1 MKDGSVTFRSL
12 LLGTA
17 LTGLFALLT
26 VYFENQP
33 YPIYLS
39 STQIAVLPYIL
50 LFAVVLLI
58 NPICRLLRVVRV
70 FTTTEILLV
79 FIMCSISAGI
89 STFGLAS
96 QIVPIAG
103 NLFSPDLNTDQ
114 SGWDVYVEPY
124 MNEKYFVSEPGS
136 QEAARRLR
144 DTDAPWREAQSV
156 LRAAKDLKQ
165 CREELAVAQRKLEE
179 AKLIPDSTLLATTT
193 KALQRRHALAH
204 NSLRKAEKWWAK
216 YAERY
221 DSGDVLRT
229 HPPMIKALAEE
240 RGRRKAELD
249 AIKAAAFEKITVFR
263 RGLPEEMRAIPGFIY
278 VPGEGLGSYV
288 DRVARLVHGTSAL
301 GDLRKADGLLAE
313 AIRSG
318 GNVDSELAVHVRSA
332 VEKLAPISE
341 IAALTERKESL
352 QKEIDAISARRFE
365 EQLKLQALH
374 KRRRYVH
381 ADEHESLEA
390 KIGAAESLLIGLD
403 KDIKALEEEL
413 DKLVTSRL
421 SVTRRVRDT
430 KLALANLLAE
440 IQGGAHAP
448 YPCLQER
455 LWNHMDR
462 FRSLDA
468 SMERFVI
475 GDVPWSQWL
484 RPLGLWALIIGLTYL
499 VFMTL
504 NVLIFRQWAH
514 NERLIYPLAQLPEL
528 LAGADAAGDS
538 LIPPIFR
545 SSAFWT
551 GFAFAGVIMGWNM
564 ISEMKL
570 ISGVSPIA
578 LDIWWGPYVQNSAF
592 APLGGTKFGIFF
604 TMIGLAF
611 LIPAR
616 ISFSLWFFWIFFMVQ
631 ILLLCWLGYG
641 PHGGLFQKDWYTAMD
656 LLSAQAG
663 GALMVFAA
671 VILYKSRR
679 YILCFLMP
687 GVVRDLEAA
696 ERAELRISSFLFIFG
711 SIGLV
716 WALSAGLG
724 ANVYYTIACYCV
736 FVAIAIGLTR
746 AVTEGGILGFQIFI
760 TPFHFIR
767 TIFGLNRSW
776 TSPELFAPLFIYNAI
791 LFQDMKTFIVPAMA
805 NGLKIGSDMKMK
817 RLRFHAS
824 IVLCIVVAALVAVG
838 AHLVLSYDT
847 GADRMNIWFHS
858 QAPLEVLSSVGSIVK
873 TKPYDTT
880 AERWWLLF
888 GAVLMAALLFSRRH
902 CFWLPHPI
910 GLIMLANTLMG
921 VYWFSIFLGW
931 FAKSLI
937 AKYGGKDTYAKVR
950 GAFIGLIV
958 GELVIVVLAMI
969 LAYSLG
975 LYSNITLNR
984 M

>member
-17 LTGLFALLT
+17 LTGLFAFLT

-50 LFAVVLLI
+50 LFAAVLLI
-58 NPICRLLRVVRV
+58 NPICRLLRVVKV
-70 FTTTEILLV
+70 FTTTEVLLV
-79 FIMCSISAGI
+79 FIMCSVSAGI

-103 NLFSPDLNTDQ
+103 NLFNPDFNTDQ
-114 SGWDVYVEPY
+114 SGWDVHVEPY
-124 MNEKYFVSEPGS
+124 VNEKYFVSEPGS
-136 QEAARRLR
+136 QEAARRLC
-144 DTDAPWREAQSV
+144 DADAPWREAQSV
-156 LRAAKDLKQ
+156 ERAADSLEQ
-165 CREELAVAQRKLEE
+165 CRDELAVVRRKLEE
-179 AKLIPDSTLLATTT
+179 AKLIPDSAQLARTV
-193 KALQRRHALAH
+193 KALRRRHAMAQ

-216 YAERY
+216 YAGRY
-221 DSGDVLRT
+221 DPKDVLRT
-229 HPPMIKALAEE
+229 HPPLIKALAAE
-240 RGRRKAELD
+240 RERRKAELD

-278 VPGEGLGSYV
+278 VPGEGLESYA
-288 DRVARLVHGTSAL
+288 DRAARLAHGTSAL

-318 GNVDSELAVHVRSA
+318 RNVDSELAVHVRSA
-332 VEKLAPISE
+332 VEKLAPVSE
-341 IAALTERKESL
+341 IADLTERKESL
-352 QKEIDAISARRFE
+352 RKEIDAVRAHRFE
-365 EQLKLQALH
+365 KQRELKELH
-374 KRRRYVH
+374 TRRRHVQ
-381 ADEHESLEA
+381 ADEYENLEA
-390 KIGAAESLLIGLD
+390 KIGAAESLLARLD
-403 KDIKALEEEL
+403 KDVKELEEER
-413 DKLVTSRL
+413 DEFVASRL
-421 SVTRRVRDT
+421 SAAHRVRDT
-430 KLALANLLAE
+430 KLGLADLLAE

-448 YPCLQER
+448 YPRLQER
-455 LWNHMDR
+455 LWDHMDR

-514 NERLIYPLAQLPEL
+514 NERLIYPLARLPEL
-528 LAGADAAGDS
+528 LAGTDGAGDG

-545 SSAFWT
+545 SGAFWT

-564 ISEMKL
+564 ICQMGL
-570 ISGVSPIA
+570 ISGVSAIT

-631 ILLLCWLGYG
+631 VLLLCWLGYG
-641 PHGGLFQKDWYTAMD
+641 PHGGLFQRDWYTAMD
-656 LLSAQAG
+656 LLMAQAG

-671 VILYKSRR
+671 VVLYKCRR

-687 GVVRDLEAA
+687 GIVRDLEAA

-760 TPFHFIR
+760 SPFHFIR

-791 LFQDMKTFIVPAMA
+791 MFQDMKTFIVPAMA

-817 RLRFHAS
+817 RLRFHVS
-824 IVLCIVVAALVAVG
+824 IFLCIVVAALVAVG
-838 AHLVLSYDT
+838 AHLVLAYDT
-847 GADRMNIWFHS
+847 GADRMNRWFHS
-858 QAPLEVLSSVGSIVK
+858 DAPLQTFSSVGSIVQ

-880 AERWWLLF
+880 AECWWLLF

-931 FAKSLI
+931 AAKSLV
-937 AKYGGKDTYAKVR
+937 AKYGGRGTYEKMR

-958 GELVIVVLAMI
+958 GEIFIVVLAMI